1 MTRGLINGTAI
12 SNGMLSWKV
21 SHREPPA
28 LPLTDSQERKEEG
41 REEGRRGQEG
51 RKRGQAFCPDP
62 CQFPFANDSG
72 KGVMIFHSEEICQVS
87 GNTTRTGDDN
97 GPKANA
103 FRYFC
108 PPTPP
113 PPHILQKDGAPFII
127 PPPPS
132 PRPIVKHYCGG
143 QKTSVMVW
151 NQRGASQLHKK
162 YLFVRVRRWKRYPG
176 RHSQMSMNAAVGCIL
191 PTFLKLGPCG
201 LWSRLPHHGHPPVTM
216 CWVCWASSW
225 AGYNPLSTTTSTYP
239 WKQDVLPLRGL
250 LVPNC
255 LPTTPKQR
263 TSLTSPDVPSAQWL
277 PSHLKC
283 HCVCYTVVFPLP
295 PQNVKLLKGSSGTRA
310 SLWHSQD
317 FFLLTW
323 SWGCSACSPWKLIN
337 NTRAFFAPIP
347 WSKISLWPTVP
358 GNFHIFNNHKYATPS
373 IYFEQKKK
381 KSNKS

>member
-1 MTRGLINGTAI
+1 MACCHEKSATGSHLLCPSQTARK
-12 SNGMLSWKV
+12 GRKK
-21 SHREPPA
+21 EG
-28 LPLTDSQERKEEG
+28 RKE
-41 REEGRRGQEG
+41 EEGRRGG
-51 RKRGQAFCPDP
+51 RGDRPSVPIPASSLLLTIQAKESWFFIQRKSVKSRVILPGLAMTMVPRRMPSVTSALPPQLHPTFCRKTEHPLLYHHHRRLAP
-62 CQFPFANDSG
+62 LS
-72 KGVMIFHSEEICQVS
+72 
-87 GNTTRTGDDN
+87 NTTAEARRHLWWFEIN
-97 GPKANA
+97 EE
-103 FRYFC
+103 
-108 PPTPP
+108 PPN
-113 PPHILQKDGAPFII
+113 FI
-127 PPPPS
+127 
-132 PRPIVKHYCGG
+132 
-143 QKTSVMVW
+143 
-151 NQRGASQLHKK
+151 KK

-323 SWGCSACSPWKLIN
+323 SWGCSACLPWKLIN

-347 WSKISLWPTVP
+347 WSIISLWPTVP